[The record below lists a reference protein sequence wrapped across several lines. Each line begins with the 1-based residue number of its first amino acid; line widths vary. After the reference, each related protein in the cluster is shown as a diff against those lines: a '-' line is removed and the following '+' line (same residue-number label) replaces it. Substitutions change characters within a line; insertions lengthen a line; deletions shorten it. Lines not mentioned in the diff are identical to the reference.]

1 MEWAVSVREL
11 ETWDA
16 WDVKEASLMFAIWA
30 EEDPIRRDFGN
41 DADRVIAMVR
51 TADKDR
57 REAMLAK
64 ERAAK
69 AAREAKEE
77 ANGAA
82 D

>member
-41 DADRVIAMVR
+41 DAPRVIAMMR
-51 TADKDR
+51 AADKEQ
-57 REAMLAK
+57 RERLLAK

-69 AAREAKEE
+69 AAREKDESGPPE
-77 ANGAA
+77 
-82 D
+82 